1 MGIIIGLTAIA
12 GLCGILHRWLL
23 ERDNKRLAR
32 LENEDVP
39 LSESDIRT
47 LQKTADLEGIDL
59 ATARQLQKGYRF
71 MI

>member
-1 MGIIIGLTAIA
+1 MGVIVGLTAIA
-12 GLCGILHRWLL
+12 GISGIILRFLL

-32 LENEDVP
+32 LENESVQ
-39 LSESDIRT
+39 LSEADLKR
-47 LQKTADLEGIDL
+47 LQKTADLEGIDI

>member
-12 GLCGILHRWLL
+12 GICGVIHRWLL
-23 ERDNKRLAR
+23 EKDNKRLAR
-32 LENEDVP
+32 LENEYVP
-39 LSESDIRT
+39 LSERDIRT